1 MDRTE
6 LYLKTAFCCMACDG
20 EIAPEEME
28 KIKNLPHFKEM
39 DLQKM
44 LSEYLL
50 QLQKEGNRFLKKYL
64 DEVKSSALT
73 EEEECEL
80 ASIAIQTIEVDKSIE
95 YNEVA
100 FFKKIRKRLNASD
113 EKLLTAIP
121 ENPAVADQIYP
132 EDYLLPDITD
142 EDDLSLWTD
151 TFSNINVG
159 YLHEKSKIRA
169 FLTRE

>member
-39 DLQKM
+39 DLQEM
-44 LSEYLL
+44 LSMYLL
-50 QLQKEGNRFLKKYL
+50 QLQTEGNGFLKKYL
-64 DEVKSSALT
+64 DEIKAATLT
-73 EEEECEL
+73 EDEECEL

-100 FFKKIRKRLNASD
+100 FFKKIRKRLNATD

-121 ENPAVADQIYP
+121 ENQAVIDQVGPA
-132 EDYLLPDITD
+132 DYLLPDISD
-142 EDDLSLWTD
+142 EDDLSLWADSLFEVMTD
-151 TFSNINVG
+151 I
-159 YLHEKSKIRA
+159 KC
-169 FLTRE
+169 

>member
-1 MDRTE
+1 
-6 LYLKTAFCCMACDG
+6 MACDG

-28 KIKNLPHFKEM
+28 KIKTLPHFKEM

-50 QLQKEGNRFLKKYL
+50 QLQNEGNRFLKKYL
-64 DEVKSSALT
+64 DEVKGASLT
-73 EEEECEL
+73 EEEELEL
-80 ASIAIQTIEVDKSIE
+80 ANIAIQTIEVDKSIE

-100 FFKKIRKRLNASD
+100 FFKKIRKRLKSTD

-121 ENPAVADQIYP
+121 KNPDVIEQITP

-142 EDDLSLWTD
+142 EDDLSLWND
-151 TFSNINVG
+151 TFANINIAQ
-159 YLHEKSKIRA
+159 S
-169 FLTRE
+169 

>member
-28 KIKNLPHFKEM
+28 KIKALPHFKGM
-39 DLQKM
+39 DLQKI
-44 LSEYLL
+44 LSEYLS
-50 QLQKEGNRFLKKYL
+50 QLQNEGNRFLKKYL
-64 DEVKSSALT
+64 DEVKAASLT
-73 EEEECEL
+73 EDEEREL
-80 ASIAIQTIEVDKSIE
+80 TSIAIQTIEVDKSFE

-121 ENPAVADQIYP
+121 DNPAVIDQITP

-142 EDDLSLWTD
+142 EDDLSLWDD
-151 TFSNINVG
+151 TFDVIDSSDM
-159 YLHEKSKIRA
+159 EMIRKK
-169 FLTRE
+169 ES